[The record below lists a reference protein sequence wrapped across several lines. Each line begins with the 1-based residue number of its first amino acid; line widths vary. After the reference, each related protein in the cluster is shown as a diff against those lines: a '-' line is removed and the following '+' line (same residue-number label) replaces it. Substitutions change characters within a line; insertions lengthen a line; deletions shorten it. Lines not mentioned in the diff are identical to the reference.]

1 VDRIVAGQRGE
12 EGRDPKHM
20 LVTFV
25 DGETERWEGSLLDA
39 CEQAR
44 RHELI
49 LMPTLDD
56 SIRWER
62 HPGAWHGGPG

>member
-1 VDRIVAGQRGE
+1 
-12 EGRDPKHM
+12 M